1 MGFNK
6 CILPDIDR
14 LRDMVFD
21 YGLEMVAK
29 RYKSYD
35 AYIGSEESLTYLEQL
50 ITQYESVG

>member
-6 CILPDIDR
+6 CFLPDIDK

-21 YGLEMVAK
+21 YGLEMVVK
-29 RYKSYD
+29 RYKPYD

-50 ITQYESVG
+50 IAQYESVE